1 MNTPLVDILL
11 VDDNPTKA
19 LALQTAL
26 AALGQRLVVARSG
39 REALRHMLEQDF
51 ATVILDV
58 HMPDMDGFETAQFIR
73 SRPRSAHTP
82 IIFVSAIN
90 LAETDALRGYAL
102 GAVDYIFAP
111 VIPEVLR
118 AKVAVFVE
126 LYRKTEEAKAHA
138 AKVLQQKEELEA
150 SQQRLRLVERMAAL
164 GTFAAGLGHDMGNLL
179 LPVRAR
185 LDVLST
191 YEFPPDVREDLD
203 AIGKCAAYLQNLA
216 RGLRSLSK
224 DPQEGQLGATDLH
237 AWLGTAMPFL
247 RHAVHAGISL
257 RSDVPAGLPLAPL
270 AEHCLTQAVLNMVN
284 NASDAIG
291 PATHNGEIVVA
302 ARQDGEWLLLS
313 VSDNGQGMSDDVKAR
328 CIEPFFTTKPF
339 TISTGL
345 GLAIVHSLAAKAGG
359 RVEIV
364 SARGQ
369 GATISMIMK
378 GKERAQPGA
387 RPSGAVQDAIP
398 LVEARAAVVPTP
410 TGIIGSGLPQGASLA
425 AAAGGVGG

>member
-1 MNTPLVDILL
+1 MTTPFVDILL
-11 VDDNPTKA
+11 VDDNPIKG

-26 AALGQRLVVARSG
+26 APLEQRLILARSG
-39 REALRHMLEQDF
+39 REALKHLLVQDF

-58 HMPDMDGFETAQFIR
+58 HMPGMDGFETAQFIR
-73 SRPRSAHTP
+73 ARDRSAHTP

-90 LAETDALRGYAL
+90 LAESDALRGYGL

-111 VIPEVLR
+111 IIPEVLR
-118 AKVAVFVE
+118 AKVSVFVD
-126 LYRKTEEAKAHA
+126 LYRKTEEARAHA
-138 AKVLQQKEELEA
+138 AKVEQQKAELEA
-150 SQQRLRLVERMAAL
+150 SQHKLRLAERMAAL

-203 AIGKCAAYLQNLA
+203 AIGKCTAYLQNLA

-224 DPQEGQLGATDLH
+224 DPQEGQMGSTDLH
-237 AWLGTAMPFL
+237 AWLATAMPFL
-247 RHAVHAGISL
+247 RHAVHEGITI
-257 RSDVPAGLPLAPL
+257 RGDIPQGLPLAPL
-270 AEHCLTQAVLNMVN
+270 AEHCITQAVLNMVN

-291 PATHNGEIVVA
+291 PMCPGEIIVH
-302 ARQDGEWLLLS
+302 ARHDAEWLTLS
-313 VSDNGQGMSDDVKAR
+313 VSDNGPGMTEEVRSR

-359 RVEIV
+359 RVEVV
-364 SARGQ
+364 SSRGA
-369 GATISMIMK
+369 GATISMVMK
-378 GKERAQPGA
+378 GKDRL
-387 RPSGAVQDAIP
+387 SGAGVAYPAMGTRAHMGGAIAPPVIGTRPGPIEPASVDA
-398 LVEARAAVVPTP
+398 L
-410 TGIIGSGLPQGASLA
+410 
-425 AAAGGVGG
+425 